1 MSMMSSSLGMVI
13 LQAIDNSEPSRE
25 FYIFF
30 IASEIV
36 VTAIAFIGAYL
47 IFRNLF
53 KKKDQEEKDKGKQN
67 M

>member
-1 MSMMSSSLGMVI
+1 MNNNLGMVL

-30 IASEIV
+30 IASEIG

-53 KKKDQEEKDKGKQN
+53 QKKDDEEKEKRKLKS
-67 M
+67 